1 MSAHKYIGMEIGKTS
16 NLLKRNF
23 SSNKVKQQI
32 EEATG
37 KNSWII
43 AFLAEHQ
50 DEDVFQKDIERIFS
64 IRRSTVSNILKL
76 MEKKGYINRE
86 PVEYDAR
93 LKRLVLTK
101 QAMDMYNLLMEQL
114 NEKELI
120 LRKNISDEEL
130 ETFFSIL
137 LKIQNNIK

>member
-1 MSAHKYIGMEIGKTS
+1 MTIQKYIGMEIGRTN

-23 SSNKVKQQI
+23 LNTSINKTL

-50 DEDVFQKDIERIFS
+50 EQDIFQKDIERIFS
-64 IRRSTVSNILKL
+64 LRRSTVSNILKL
-76 MEKKGYINRE
+76 MEKKGYIRRE

-93 LKRLVLTK
+93 LKRLALTK
-101 QAMDMYNLLMEQL
+101 QAMDIYNLLMEQL

-120 LRKNISDEEL
+120 LRRNIPDEDL
-130 ETFFSIL
+130 ETFFRVL
-137 LKIQNNIK
+137 NRIQNNVE

>member
-1 MSAHKYIGMEIGKTS
+1 MTTPKYIGMEIGKTS

-23 SSNKVKQQI
+23 SNTSIRRQL

-37 KNSWII
+37 KNGWII
-43 AFLAEHQ
+43 VFLAEHQ
-50 DEDVFQKDIERIFS
+50 NQDIFQRDIERIFS

-76 MEKKGYINRE
+76 MEKKGFIRRE
-86 PVEYDAR
+86 PVENDGR

-101 QAMDMYNLLMEQL
+101 QAMDIYNLLMDQL
-114 NEKELI
+114 TEKELI
-120 LRKNISDEEL
+120 LRRNISDEEL

-137 LKIQNNIK
+137 TKIQNNIE